1 MSSRPALIAFDGS
14 PSAEHAIHE
23 AAALLTPRTAL
34 IVTVWEAGAAYA
46 TLEGPSI
53 PAVPI
58 DFGRAAA
65 ADQAMLESVRQTA
78 ERGAALA
85 ARAGF
90 ERPEPVVAPADGSVA
105 GTIANLARE
114 RDARVIVVGSHGRN
128 RIEEVLLGSTSR
140 ALVESAD
147 RPVMVVRP
155 PD

>member
-1 MSSRPALIAFDGS
+1 MNPRPALIAFDGS

-23 AAALLTPRTAL
+23 AAALLTVRTAL

-46 TLEGPSI
+46 TLEGPSF
-53 PAVPI
+53 PAAPL
-58 DFGRAAA
+58 DFAAA
-65 ADQAMLESVRQTA
+65 AQADEAMLESVRHTA
-78 ERGAALA
+78 DRGAALA

-90 ERPEPVVAPADGSVA
+90 ERPEALVAPDEGSVA
-105 GTIANLARE
+105 ATIARLARE
-114 RDARVIVVGSHGRN
+114 HDARVIVVGSHGRN
-128 RIEEVLLGSTSR
+128 RISEVLLGSTSR